1 MFHSRDSGNILAVPA
16 RCCVLLCLLFGW
28 ALTRPV
34 SAAESST
41 GNASAK
47 KIFDVRQFGAKGDG
61 KTLDSIAIQKA
72 LDECGKSGGGTVRF
86 SSGTYLSQPIFLRSK
101 TTVQLDAGAKL
112 LATDEPADFALHEK
126 KDYPSPVGKYRAFI
140 NGTNLTDIAIVG
152 KGTIDGAGQRWWGPA
167 EEARRITP
175 GYTLP
180 RPKLVVFTGCK
191 NVRVQ
196 DITLANSP
204 TFHLVPANCEDV
216 IIEGLTI
223 LAPEHAANTDAI
235 DPSASRR
242 VRISKCLIDVGD
254 DNVAIKSNRAVSG
267 REFACEDITVT
278 DCVFRHGHGMSI
290 GSETS
295 GGVRNVIVRN
305 CSFTGTENGIRI
317 KSPRGRGGRVEN
329 IICENITMTNV
340 DPAITI
346 TCYYP
351 KIPKEDPAQP
361 MTPQTPAFRQI
372 RIKNLSATCSR
383 QAGII
388 VGLPESPVTDVVL
401 ENVNISAATGL
412 TIRNAKGVRLQ
423 NTQVSAREGE
433 PFILEE
439 AQVEGLP
446 KTAGR

>member
-1 MFHSRDSGNILAVPA
+1 M
-16 RCCVLLCLLFGW
+16 
-28 ALTRPV
+28 
-34 SAAESST
+34 
-41 GNASAK
+41 
-47 KIFDVRQFGAKGDG
+47 
-61 KTLDSIAIQKA
+61 
-72 LDECGKSGGGTVRF
+72 
-86 SSGTYLSQPIFLRSK
+86 
-101 TTVQLDAGAKL
+101 
-112 LATDEPADFALHEK
+112 
-126 KDYPSPVGKYRAFI
+126 
-140 NGTNLTDIAIVG
+140 
-152 KGTIDGAGQRWWGPA
+152 
-167 EEARRITP
+167 
-175 GYTLP
+175 P

-223 LAPEHAANTDAI
+223 TAPEHAANTDAI

-295 GGVRNVIVRN
+295 GGVRNVFVRN
-305 CSFTGTENGIRI
+305 CSFTDTENGIRI

-329 IICENITMTNV
+329 VVCENITMTNV

-351 KIPKEDPAQP
+351 KIPKEDAAQP
-361 MTPQTPAFRQI
+361 MTPQTPSFRQL
-372 RIKNLSATCSR
+372 RIKNLTATCPR
-383 QAGII
+383 QAGVII
-388 VGLPESPVTDVVL
+388 GLPESPVSDVVL
-401 ENVNISAATGL
+401 ENVHISAATGL
-412 TIRNAKGVRLQ
+412 TIRNAKGVRLE
-423 NTQVSAREGE
+423 NTHVSAGEGQ

-446 KTAGR
+446 KTSER